1 MTASSTT
8 APVLARKG
16 GAMLPR
22 FTIVGTSVALLISI
36 ITGLYHRFSTPA
48 TQVPVPVDIVIA
60 KADTASWN
68 LGTEHAVAFVR
79 ECTDDDARGLRLLD
93 IRARES
99 NIRARISD
107 AAADA
112 YVAGFEYQLRQQS
125 DSLARIILKTTAP

>member
-1 MTASSTT
+1 MTASSTP

-16 GAMLPR
+16 GPMLPR
-22 FTIVGTSVALLISI
+22 FTLGATAVALLISI
-36 ITGLYHRFSTPA
+36 VTGLYHRFSTPS
-48 TQVPVPVDIVIA
+48 TPVPVPVGIVIA
-60 KADTASWN
+60 KADTAAWN

-107 AAADA
+107 SAADA

-125 DSLARIILKTTAP
+125 DSLARIILK

>member
-1 MTASSTT
+1 
-8 APVLARKG
+8 
-16 GAMLPR
+16 MLPR
-22 FTIVGTSVALLISI
+22 FTTVGTSVALLISI